1 MGAMTTPSPRSALLV
16 YAHPE
21 PTSFAAALRQ
31 RAERELTR
39 AGWTVEVSDLY
50 AEGFNP
56 VAGPGDFTALSDPGR
71 LHVQREQAHAAS
83 SGTLAPDLLREV
95 ERLERADL
103 LVFLAPLWWFGLPA
117 ILKGWV
123 DRVFVFGRVY
133 GNGLT
138 FETGPLRGKQA
149 MLALTTGGPESSYSE
164 GGAHGELDVL
174 LHSVHHGMFRFTG
187 MDALDPFV
195 AWGAGWADD
204 ATRTAYLDAFGERLA
219 VLASADFEAA

>member
-1 MGAMTTPSPRSALLV
+1 
-16 YAHPE
+16 
-21 PTSFAAALRQ
+21 
-31 RAERELTR
+31 
-39 AGWTVEVSDLY
+39 
-50 AEGFNP
+50 
-56 VAGPGDFTALSDPGR
+56 
-71 LHVQREQAHAAS
+71 
-83 SGTLAPDLLREV
+83 
-95 ERLERADL
+95 
-103 LVFLAPLWWFGLPA
+103 
-117 ILKGWV
+117 
-123 DRVFVFGRVY
+123 VFVFGRVY

-204 ATRTAYLDAFGERLA
+204 ATRAAYLDAFGERLA
-219 VLASADFEAA
+219 ALASADSEAA

>member
-1 MGAMTTPSPRSALLV
+1 MISPSTRAALVV

-21 PTSFAAALRQ
+21 PTSFAGALRD
-31 RAERELTR
+31 RAVSELT
-39 AGWTVEVSDLY
+39 AKGWDVEVADLY
-50 AEGFNP
+50 AEGFDP
-56 VAGPGDFTALSDPGR
+56 VAGPGDFTAPVDADR
-71 LHVQREQAHAAS
+71 LHMQREQAHAS
-83 SGTLAPDLLREV
+83 TTDTLAPDVLREV

-103 LVFLAPLWWFGLPA
+103 VVFIAPLWWFGLPA

-123 DRVFVFGRVY
+123 DRTFVYGRVY

-149 MLALTTGGPESSYSE
+149 MLALTTGGPESSYST
-164 GGAHGELDVL
+164 GGMHGDLDVL

-187 MDALDPFV
+187 MEALEPFV

-204 ATRTAYLDAFGERLA
+204 QTRAGYLEAFGARLA
-219 VLASADFEAA
+219 ALESAATEAA